1 MEFIKITYDPNNEEF
16 KDMPFFFINKKF
28 QNITQNYRQETIII
42 FTSEVQLKKLE
53 KSSQI
58 LMDATFIN
66 TPKNFI
72 NRRTQFLL

>member
-16 KDMPFFFINKKF
+16 KDMPFCFINKKF
-28 QNITQNYRQETIII
+28 QNITQNYRQETIIT

-58 LMDATFIN
+58 LMDATLIHQ
-66 TPKNFI
+66 KNFI
-72 NRRTQFLL
+72 NC